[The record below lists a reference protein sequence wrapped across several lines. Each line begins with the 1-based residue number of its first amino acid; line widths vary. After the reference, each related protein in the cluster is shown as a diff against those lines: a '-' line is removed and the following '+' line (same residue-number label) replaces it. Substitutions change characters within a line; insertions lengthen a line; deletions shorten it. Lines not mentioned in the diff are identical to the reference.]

1 MQKRLR
7 LEIMLKNSGQETPK
21 RDSSAGLDAVR
32 QRLFLDGKTG
42 RLIPGSTIA
51 AKVRTHAEKHNK
63 YAEKVKSELAQELT
77 EDEVSASTA
86 RMRKDLVRA
95 QVLGHDENDLS
106 ELRVPTQ
113 TELVP
118 G

>member
-1 MQKRLR
+1 MRFDNGR
-7 LEIMLKNSGQETPK
+7 WENGQT
-21 RDSSAGLDAVR
+21 D
-32 QRLFLDGKTG
+32 
-42 RLIPGSTIA
+42 PGQ
-51 AKVRTHAEKHNK
+51 HNCG
-63 YAEKVKSELAQELT
+63 KSENTRREAQQVCLARELARELT

-118 G
+118 GEWLKKLFGVLKDHPPLGMLGC